1 MSRNQGRGAGH
12 HGAKEERA
20 IGEVSHPGLQP
31 TEELEQQ
38 DGCRSQE
45 GHVVQQEAHNS
56 MAQQKRYPLH
66 FNEV

>member
-38 DGCRSQE
+38 DGAAARK
-45 GHVVQQEAHNS
+45 GT
-56 MAQQKRYPLH
+56 
-66 FNEV
+66 